1 MHCKCKNGIV
11 GQINGNTDC
20 FLNIFMI
27 EHYTALARL
36 IELLR
41 RAGKLEECPKYL
53 EQVQKSI
60 ISKII
65 LYPSADT
72 LAT

>member
-1 MHCKCKNGIV
+1 
-11 GQINGNTDC
+11 
-20 FLNIFMI
+20 MI